1 MKWLRGHARSTCEA
15 APHRGG
21 DALGNPRRT
30 RNGASVERF
39 QEVKEKVRTMNMMV
53 SVKKLGVVVLAAMAL
68 VLAAPVVGLA
78 RGGGFGQGGF
88 GQGGFGQGSMGGMG
102 GHSGASTGH
111 HGFGGNP
118 GFGGHP
124 RFEGTPGFTGGPG
137 FHHDHHGRGFVF
149 VEPGFVYWW
158 PSYPYAGAPPGYWYY
173 CPSAGTYYPYVEY
186 CPEPWVQVPAG

>member
-1 MKWLRGHARSTCEA
+1 
-15 APHRGG
+15 
-21 DALGNPRRT
+21 
-30 RNGASVERF
+30 
-39 QEVKEKVRTMNMMV
+39 MNMMV

-68 VLAAPVVGLA
+68 VLAAPVVGVA
-78 RGGGFGQGGF
+78 REGGFGQ
-88 GQGGFGQGSMGGMG
+88 G

-158 PSYPYAGAPPGYWYY
+158 PSYPYPGAPPGSWYY
-173 CPSAGTYYPYVEY
+173 CPSAGPYHPYVEY
-186 CPEPWVQVPAG
+186 GPEPWVQVPAG